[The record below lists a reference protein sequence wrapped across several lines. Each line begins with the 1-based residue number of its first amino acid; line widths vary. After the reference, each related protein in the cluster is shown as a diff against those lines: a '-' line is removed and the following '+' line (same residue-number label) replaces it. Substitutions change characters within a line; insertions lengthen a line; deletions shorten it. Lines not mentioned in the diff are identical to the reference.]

1 MKLVPETIY
10 KIVNDDGTEVRPA
23 TAKKVKEIVCL
34 IKNANLLGDSSP
46 VGNNVAMKIA
56 SAILSN
62 YELRKKSGH
71 SPQPPEQTDNDIPAF
86 QDDDP
91 DGLESA
97 ISKSRLVQN
106 VWHEMEIL
114 KGF

>member
-23 TAKKVKEIVCL
+23 TAQKIRDIVQIL
-34 IKNANLLGDSSP
+34 KDAKILGDASP
-46 VGNNVAMKIA
+46 VANTVAMRIA

-62 YELRKKSGH
+62 YELRKRKEY
-71 SPQPPEQTDNDIPAF
+71 PQPLEQTDDDIPAF

-91 DGLESA
+91 DSLEDESIA
-97 ISKSRLVQN
+97 
-106 VWHEMEIL
+106 
-114 KGF
+114 

>member
-23 TAKKVKEIVCL
+23 TAKKIKDIVQIL
-34 IKNANLLGDSSP
+34 RDAKILGDASP
-46 VGNNVAMKIA
+46 VANTVAMRIA

-62 YELRKKSGH
+62 YELRKRKEY
-71 SPQPPEQTDNDIPAF
+71 PQPLEQTDDDIPAF

-91 DGLESA
+91 DGL
-97 ISKSRLVQN
+97 K
-106 VWHEMEIL
+106 METGDASIA
-114 KGF
+114 